1 VDFKWL
7 PGRKGNLYY
16 TNEGLLSTLPAVA
29 TTLFGILAAWVLKH
43 GSWTDY
49 KKVVVLVTAGIAA
62 MGLGFLWGIQ
72 FPVIKRIWT
81 SSFCLVSGGFAS
93 ILLGVFYL
101 VVDVWQWR
109 RWCRP
114 FLWIGSNAL
123 VAYLAVNL
131 VDFKGI
137 AARLVGGDIQQFL
150 DVHLPQGS
158 GGLLVALVALSLPV
172 LLVRFLHQRKIFVR
186 L

>member
-1 VDFKWL
+1 
-7 PGRKGNLYY
+7 
-16 TNEGLLSTLPAVA
+16 
-29 TTLFGILAAWVLKH
+29 LAAWVLKH

-172 LLVRFLHQRKIFVR
+172 LLVGFLYNHRIFIR